1 MDFIPKQYQDRVKEV
16 LVPLQKYKG
25 QIIVVVC
32 LIVSGLIAKS
42 IWGGWEVEREHL
54 EAKQK
59 SYEEQ
64 QKITLKIDTAEKK
77 LKETIDQ
84 LLGNDF
90 FELKDIV
97 EQMVKQSSLKLISL
111 KPGAEIQFTT
121 YKKMEVLLSTRGDY
135 GQLVRFM
142 GLLEKGDTP
151 IQLESLNVTIL
162 SGKKEE
168 KGLNIE
174 IKIAGFAKK

>member
-1 MDFIPKQYQDRVKEV
+1 MDFIPKQYQDSLKDV
-16 LVPLQKYKG
+16 LVPLQKYKS
-25 QIIVVVC
+25 QIIVVIC
-32 LIVSGLIAKS
+32 LIISGFIAKS
-42 IWGGWEVEREHL
+42 FWGGWEVEREQL
-54 EAKQK
+54 EVKQK

-64 QKITLKIDTAEKK
+64 QKIDVKIETAEKK
-77 LKETIDQ
+77 LKDTVDQ

-97 EQMVKQSSLKLISL
+97 EQMVKQASLKLVSL
-111 KPGAEIQFTT
+111 KPGAEIQLTNC
-121 YKKMEVLLSTRGDY
+121 KKMEVLLSTRGDY

-142 GLLEKGDTP
+142 GLLEKGETP

-174 IKIAGFAKK
+174 FKIAGFAKK